1 MESPHY
7 YKKKK
12 PCVCMCVLMAIQ
24 QCKESSEQSVWLLIG
39 GNNALIGSLRQSKL
53 RCRFLLITHLA
64 LL

>member
-7 YKKKK
+7 DRKTNAR
-12 PCVCMCVLMAIQ
+12 VCVLLAIQ

-39 GNNALIGSLRQSKL
+39 GNNALIGSLRQSKP